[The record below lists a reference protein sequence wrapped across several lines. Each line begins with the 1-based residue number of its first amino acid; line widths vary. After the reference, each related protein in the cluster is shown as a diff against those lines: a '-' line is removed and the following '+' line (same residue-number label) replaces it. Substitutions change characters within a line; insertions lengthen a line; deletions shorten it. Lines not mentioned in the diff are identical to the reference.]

1 MIKGILSMIVCVGA
15 CLPCLLIVSESD
27 TFWPNLAGFIY
38 VSILYFISR
47 TKVAKNVLKHAY
59 KANYKLGCWLFNK

>member
-1 MIKGILSMIVCVGA
+1 MKDTLCLIA
-15 CLPCLLIVSESD
+15 CMVALLPCSLILNESD
-27 TFWPNLAGFIY
+27 SFLPNLAGFIY
-38 VSILYFISR
+38 AGMLFLVSR